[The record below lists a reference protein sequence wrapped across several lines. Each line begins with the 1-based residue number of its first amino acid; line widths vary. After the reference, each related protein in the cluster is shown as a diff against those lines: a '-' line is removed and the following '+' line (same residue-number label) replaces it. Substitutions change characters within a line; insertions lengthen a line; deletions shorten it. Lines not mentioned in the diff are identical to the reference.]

1 MFFVPS
7 IRASCM
13 RTSRMKFLIHKLHNR
28 FFSIQFLIM
37 MPDKSGYLFFLGFNI
52 LYLFH
57 RKLISDFRIIH
68 HHLLEFLRSKLHCPM
83 IKRIINFYK
92 EGFANMKLGKTLWI
106 VVLVKLAVIF
116 LVIRT
121 FFMPDILNERT
132 SKGNEADY
140 VSTQITD
147 RAGL

>member
-1 MFFVPS
+1 
-7 IRASCM
+7 
-13 RTSRMKFLIHKLHNR
+13 
-28 FFSIQFLIM
+28 
-37 MPDKSGYLFFLGFNI
+37 
-52 LYLFH
+52 
-57 RKLISDFRIIH
+57 
-68 HHLLEFLRSKLHCPM
+68 M

-116 LVIRT
+116 LVIKM
-121 FFMPDILNERT
+121 FFMPDILNERI

>member
-1 MFFVPS
+1 
-7 IRASCM
+7 
-13 RTSRMKFLIHKLHNR
+13 
-28 FFSIQFLIM
+28 
-37 MPDKSGYLFFLGFNI
+37 
-52 LYLFH
+52 
-57 RKLISDFRIIH
+57 
-68 HHLLEFLRSKLHCPM
+68 M

-116 LVIRT
+116 LVIKM
-121 FFMPDILNERT
+121 FFMPGILNERT

>member
-1 MFFVPS
+1 
-7 IRASCM
+7 
-13 RTSRMKFLIHKLHNR
+13 
-28 FFSIQFLIM
+28 
-37 MPDKSGYLFFLGFNI
+37 
-52 LYLFH
+52 
-57 RKLISDFRIIH
+57 
-68 HHLLEFLRSKLHCPM
+68 M

-92 EGFANMKLGKTLWI
+92 EGLANMKLGKTLWI

-116 LVIRT
+116 LVIKM

-132 SKGNEADY
+132 RKGNEADY

>member
-1 MFFVPS
+1 
-7 IRASCM
+7 
-13 RTSRMKFLIHKLHNR
+13 
-28 FFSIQFLIM
+28 
-37 MPDKSGYLFFLGFNI
+37 
-52 LYLFH
+52 
-57 RKLISDFRIIH
+57 
-68 HHLLEFLRSKLHCPM
+68 M

-116 LVIRT
+116 LVIKM

-132 SKGNEADY
+132 SKGNEPDY

>member
-1 MFFVPS
+1 
-7 IRASCM
+7 
-13 RTSRMKFLIHKLHNR
+13 
-28 FFSIQFLIM
+28 
-37 MPDKSGYLFFLGFNI
+37 
-52 LYLFH
+52 
-57 RKLISDFRIIH
+57 
-68 HHLLEFLRSKLHCPM
+68 M

-116 LVIRT
+116 LVIKM
-121 FFMPDILNERT
+121 FFMPDILNELT

>member
-1 MFFVPS
+1 
-7 IRASCM
+7 
-13 RTSRMKFLIHKLHNR
+13 
-28 FFSIQFLIM
+28 
-37 MPDKSGYLFFLGFNI
+37 
-52 LYLFH
+52 
-57 RKLISDFRIIH
+57 
-68 HHLLEFLRSKLHCPM
+68 M

-116 LVIRT
+116 LVIKM

-140 VSTQITD
+140 VSTKITD

>member
-1 MFFVPS
+1 
-7 IRASCM
+7 
-13 RTSRMKFLIHKLHNR
+13 
-28 FFSIQFLIM
+28 
-37 MPDKSGYLFFLGFNI
+37 
-52 LYLFH
+52 
-57 RKLISDFRIIH
+57 
-68 HHLLEFLRSKLHCPM
+68 
-83 IKRIINFYK
+83 
-92 EGFANMKLGKTLWI
+92 MKLGKTLWI

-116 LVIRT
+116 LVIKM